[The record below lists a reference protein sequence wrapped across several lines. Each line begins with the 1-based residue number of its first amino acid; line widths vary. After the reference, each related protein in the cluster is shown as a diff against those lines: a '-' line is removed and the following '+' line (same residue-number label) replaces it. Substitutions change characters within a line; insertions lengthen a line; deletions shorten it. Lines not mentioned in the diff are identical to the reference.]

1 MKVIKTEELLE
12 PIQDP
17 TKYPVVVHGTY
28 RQYWPAI
35 EKEGLRRMTRLH
47 MHFAPGYP
55 KEQGVIS
62 GMRGSCD
69 FIIEIDMAAAI
80 KDGIKFF
87 ISTNNVILTEGI
99 DGTLPPKY
107 FKKVTERK

>member
-1 MKVIKTEELLE
+1 
-12 PIQDP
+12 
-17 TKYPVVVHGTY
+17 
-28 RQYWPAI
+28 
-35 EKEGLRRMTRLH
+35 
-47 MHFAPGYP
+47 
-55 KEQGVIS
+55 
-62 GMRGSCD
+62 MRGSCD

>member
-1 MKVIKTEELLE
+1 
-12 PIQDP
+12 
-17 TKYPVVVHGTY
+17 
-28 RQYWPAI
+28 
-35 EKEGLRRMTRLH
+35 
-47 MHFAPGYP
+47 
-55 KEQGVIS
+55 
-62 GMRGSCD
+62 MRGSCD

-87 ISTNNVILTEGI
+87 ISTNNVILSFANIRRAFYLKIMIVTTKFRVRGRKDNHFSYTNNVILTEGI